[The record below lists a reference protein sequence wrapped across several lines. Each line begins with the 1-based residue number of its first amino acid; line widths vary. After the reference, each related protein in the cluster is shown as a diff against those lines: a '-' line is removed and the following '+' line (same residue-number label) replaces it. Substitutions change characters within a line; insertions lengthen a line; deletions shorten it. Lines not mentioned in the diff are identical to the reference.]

1 MKGAHFRNKM
11 SYLRK
16 FGDELGE
23 KLIGH
28 FADSFRDGIKLDQ
41 QKLNESTIKTNH
53 QMKQEVIQL
62 NPAPTPAPAVSR
74 DLKISSAIIGI
85 LL

>member
-1 MKGAHFRNKM
+1 M

-62 NPAPTPAPAVSR
+62 NLAHAPAVSG